1 MNRIFYTIA
10 FSQFLSSLAD
20 NALLIVSIAL
30 LVSIQEPNWVSP
42 LLKISFVL
50 PYIVFAPFVGAFADS
65 RPKGQVMLIS
75 NLLKAGGCI
84 LMLFG
89 IHPLLSYGIVGIGAA
104 LYAPAK
110 YGILTEL
117 LPSDNL
123 VAANGWMEGLIIA
136 SIIFG
141 TLLGGFLISDF
152 LNQFYRLT
160 NLDFIKSQISNSL
173 EIAIYVVSIIYIAAS
188 LLNLPLIQIGF
199 RHQKFNLHL
208 GRLVREF
215 STCFLGLW
223 HDRLGR
229 LSLSVTTLFWGAGA
243 TLQFVML
250 KWAENALHM
259 NLAESASLQAVSAIG
274 VAGGAVYAACKVSL
288 KDSAKVLPYGALMG
302 LVVCLMAIYNDDLLP
317 PFALFEIN
325 STQFTLNYLPA
336 YILLILLGCLSGYFV
351 VPMNAL
357 LQHRGHALMSTG
369 QSIAVQ
375 GFSEN
380 LSILFMLLIYAILL
394 WLNLSLTFII
404 LGFGLSVFFA
414 MLLIMYGNLKM
425 STQELRANKPLIL

>member
-117 LPSDNL
+117 LPSDKL